1 MVPYETK
8 PRRYVPTVS
17 SHIYEQQT
25 LTFLK
30 TLVQLLSPEDVPPS
44 AHAELRKMMQS
55 RGMKPA
61 LVEGIMGSLVVPEEG
76 TVPTAGGEQ
85 QGPGNVVKVVV
96 SVSVRVR
103 RISADFSGRS

>member
-1 MVPYETK
+1 MD
-8 PRRYVPTVS
+8 
-17 SHIYEQQT
+17 

-61 LVEGIMGSLVVPEEG
+61 LVEGIMGSLVAPEEALP
-76 TVPTAGGEQ
+76 TVGGEQ
-85 QGPGNVVKVVV
+85 QGSREVVKVVV
-96 SVSVRVR
+96 SDSLE
-103 RISADFSGRS
+103 